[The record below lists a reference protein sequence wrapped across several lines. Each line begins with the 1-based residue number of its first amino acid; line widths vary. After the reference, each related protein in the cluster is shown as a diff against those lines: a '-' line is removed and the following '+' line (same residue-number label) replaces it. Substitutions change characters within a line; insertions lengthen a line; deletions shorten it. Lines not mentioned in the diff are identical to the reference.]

1 MVVGSNPTGITIL
14 NNSGCWVQIPER
26 PPFTRGNIM
35 FEVQICNDH
44 AEDTALDDIY
54 TAIFQSQDLKKAQ
67 DFYQQHRRN
76 WPICTIRLI
85 EVLRRS

>member
-1 MVVGSNPTGITIL
+1 
-14 NNSGCWVQIPER
+14 
-26 PPFTRGNIM
+26 M

-44 AEDTALDDIY
+44 AEDPADDIY

-67 DFYQQHRRN
+67 LFYQQHRSN

>member
-1 MVVGSNPTGITIL
+1 VS
-14 NNSGCWVQIPER
+14 
-26 PPFTRGNIM
+26 PPFTGRNKM

-44 AEDTALDDIY
+44 AEDPADDIY

-67 DFYQQHRRN
+67 LFYQQHRSN